1 MSKDKI
7 GCQTIGCSVRSCRYN
22 DQGNYCEL
30 SRIEVKPCTKHDHNH
45 TCTGNPEDESLCGSY
60 QMK

>member
-7 GCQTIGCSVRSCRYN
+7 GNQTIGCSVRSCRYN

-30 SRIEVKPCTKHDHNH
+30 SRIEVKPCTKHEHSR
-45 TCTGNPEDESLCGSY
+45 TGTPEDESLCGSY

>member
-1 MSKDKI
+1 MSNEKI
-7 GCQTIGCSVRSCRYN
+7 GCQTIGCTVKSCRHN

-30 SRIEVKPCTKHDHNH
+30 SRIEVRPCTKHEHSRP
-45 TCTGNPEDESLCGSY
+45 GSAEDESLCGSY

>member
-7 GCQTIGCSVRSCRYN
+7 GNQTIGCSVRSCRYN

-30 SRIEVKPCTKHDHNH
+30 SRIEVKPCTHHEH
-45 TCTGNPEDESLCGSY
+45 GCTGKPEAESLCGSY